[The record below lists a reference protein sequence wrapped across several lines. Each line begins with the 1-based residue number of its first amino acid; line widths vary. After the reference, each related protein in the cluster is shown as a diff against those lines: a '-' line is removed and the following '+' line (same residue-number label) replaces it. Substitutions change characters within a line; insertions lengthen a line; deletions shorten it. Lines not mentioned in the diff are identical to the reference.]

1 MKRTGSSWYAFDYPF
16 FSLKF
21 YNFKP
26 LLPYLIQ
33 FSFLYAGWTGLWNPI
48 KRQHSLHINTPWWI
62 INNKI
67 RNKKCLN
74 KFWIDIHF
82 NLNGLFF
89 ESSTFTFLFIC
100 NLVQS
105 RLEEFTLFCVCVH
118 FRLNK
123 ISENYLLAIVTINIS
138 VMAFYNLQK
147 KVWLLLLLLL
157 FVGARFSVVLVG
169 CMFSFILKVL
179 SISQLLPQ
187 YSLQFNPFW
196 FIVDAS
202 IVLTNCLNLNFY

>member
-1 MKRTGSSWYAFDYPF
+1 M
-16 FSLKF
+16 
-21 YNFKP
+21 
-26 LLPYLIQ
+26 
-33 FSFLYAGWTGLWNPI
+33 
-48 KRQHSLHINTPWWI
+48 
-62 INNKI
+62 
-67 RNKKCLN
+67 
-74 KFWIDIHF
+74 
-82 NLNGLFF
+82 
-89 ESSTFTFLFIC
+89 
-100 NLVQS
+100 QS